1 MLNNVNFTI
10 TLKDQQKQLD
20 AELNERGYYQCTFA
34 FKNLSLLLQTHKN
47 ENMAKVKNTEYK
59 QRNEEFM
66 NALRNGEEELFEISQ
81 GVLVKIIKSGDGE
94 RSPRAGNVVTVH
106 YKGSLINGK
115 VFDSSYERGYPEAF
129 RLSDLI
135 VGWQI
140 ALTQMHTGDHWIVY
154 IPYDKGYG
162 TRTNGPIPAYSTLIF
177 EMELIAI
184 M

>member
-1 MLNNVNFTI
+1 
-10 TLKDQQKQLD
+10 
-20 AELNERGYYQCTFA
+20 
-34 FKNLSLLLQTHKN
+34 
-47 ENMAKVKNTEYK
+47 MAKVKNTEYK

-81 GVLVKIIKSGDGE
+81 GVLVKIIKSGEGE

-162 TRTNGPIPAYSTLIF
+162 TRANGPIPAYSTLIF